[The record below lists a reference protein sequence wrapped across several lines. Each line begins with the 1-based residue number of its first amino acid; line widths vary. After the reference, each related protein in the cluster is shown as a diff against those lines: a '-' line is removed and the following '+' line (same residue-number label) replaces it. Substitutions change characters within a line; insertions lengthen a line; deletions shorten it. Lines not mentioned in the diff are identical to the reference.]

1 VIHSNRHRRRCEAE
15 IRFDRTKEGERAR
28 QERCILSLSYH
39 STHTDCTTRFYHFF
53 FFFFSEG
60 EQRMTTAL
68 WLSKRLISSTSTTN
82 HTANGIRISNKTFR
96 AINTHSLRNLGS
108 TSTTRPTSLSSYS
121 TRAAAKQTLA
131 SNSAVSTAHIAM
143 CRTQPTTQLN
153 QGSRRNFSVSSA
165 VLGLVVLV
173 LSVVVG
179 RKPWGS
185 VSD

>member
-1 VIHSNRHRRRCEAE
+1 MHSQPQLPFH
-15 IRFDRTKEGERAR
+15 TV
-28 QERCILSLSYH
+28 
-39 STHTDCTTRFYHFF
+39 HTDCSTPFYHFF
-53 FFFFSEG
+53 FFFLSEG

-68 WLSKRLISSTSTTN
+68 WLSKRLISSTSSTN
-82 HTANGIRISNKTFR
+82 HTVNGIRISNKTFR
-96 AINTHSLRNLGS
+96 ALNTHSLRNLGS
-108 TSTTRPTSLSSYS
+108 TSSTTRPTSSSSYS

-131 SNSAVSTAHIAM
+131 STSAVSTAHIAM
-143 CRTQPTTQLN
+143 CRTHPTTQLN

-179 RKPWGS
+179 RKSWGS

>member
-1 VIHSNRHRRRCEAE
+1 MARETRAVHSQPQLPFH
-15 IRFDRTKEGERAR
+15 
-28 QERCILSLSYH
+28 
-39 STHTDCTTRFYHFF
+39 THTHRLLNTLLPLLLLLLS
-53 FFFFSEG
+53 SEG

-68 WLSKRLISSTSTTN
+68 WLSKRLISSTSSTN

-96 AINTHSLRNLGS
+96 AINTHSLRNLVS
-108 TSTTRPTSLSSYS
+108 TSTTRPTASSSYS
-121 TRAAAKQTLA
+121 TRVAAKQTLA
-131 SNSAVSTAHIAM
+131 STSPVASAGRSHNAM
-143 CRTQPTTQLN
+143 CRTHPTTQLN

-165 VLGLVVLV
+165 VLGLVVLA

>member
-1 VIHSNRHRRRCEAE
+1 MRSQQQLPFR
-15 IRFDRTKEGERAR
+15 
-28 QERCILSLSYH
+28 
-39 STHTDCTTRFYHFF
+39 THTYLHTHCSSTTSFYHFF

-68 WLSKRLISSTSTTN
+68 WLSKRLISSTSSTN
-82 HTANGIRISNKTFR
+82 HTVNGIRISNKTFR

-108 TSTTRPTSLSSYS
+108 TSTTRPTSSSSYL
-121 TRAAAKQTLA
+121 TRVAAKQTLA
-131 SNSAVSTAHIAM
+131 STSPVASAGRVHNAM
-143 CRTQPTTQLN
+143 CRTHPTTQLN

-179 RKPWGS
+179 RKSWGS